1 MLYRLAQLP
10 DDLIRALGTVEIARL
25 LTSQSASGLQ
35 SITLDQNRIT
45 FSDPVLAVVPG
56 FAQLGGGGKI
66 IGLRTTE
73 LTAEGILFQLA
84 APWTWTLQYSDMS
97 HCFAGTTRKWLV

>member
-1 MLYRLAQLP
+1 MLFDNQMLYRLAQLP

-66 IGLRTTE
+66 IGFHTAKLA
-73 LTAEGILFQLA
+73 AEGILLHLLI
-84 APWTWTLQYSDMS
+84 PWARTLQYGDIS
-97 HCFAGTTRKWLV
+97 H